1 MIYYDENM
9 SQVTF
14 NTQETA
20 TKVVELEKKIEQ
32 KESKE
37 LFYDVY
43 YESVRGG
50 CCRCIS
56 YMACIVNGRLNLM

>member
-32 KESKE
+32 KK
-37 LFYDVY
+37 
-43 YESVRGG
+43 VRTFL
-50 CCRCIS
+50 R
-56 YMACIVNGRLNLM
+56 RLLRVC